1 MRKESLLHLA
11 PAALLT
17 AVLIWSQSGTAWANT
32 PPSPQSASQGHWEQT
47 GETWKY
53 YNEAGTLETGWVH
66 TSSGWYYLSPQD
78 GTMLTGWQD
87 IDGKRFY
94 LNTSLD
100 GTAGEMRNGWFQTS
114 DGSWYF
120 LNTAHDGD
128 FGSTLT
134 GWQWIDGH
142 CYYLGA
148 SEGADKGKMHTKGRT
163 PDGYLI
169 DEQGRWANRDGAPH
183 HMPGKGLPSSDSAAA
198 SGSGS
203 NKNVNSNRGNN
214 KRITSGSKH
223 SGGGGHR
230 HGAGSQNSSNS
241 NHPNTVPELK
251 ENEAA
256 ALINEAKTKLI
267 NLGWIQYVVITFE
280 SGSLDDYSVSA
291 DGTDITHFLLPVDDA
306 KTVVKWETTALNPG
320 SVTVDRNSD
329 HHKQTVRITNTA
341 PAKAPE
347 PGSMN
352 GAPSDILTN
361 GPVSRFDYYLDVYD
375 KNGRVRTIPQQT
387 TFDLSGQRNQKAAEI
402 PTSYYAPDAFI
413 DEYGNGELVLKLAL
427 KTAEQKAWFEAI
439 SRLKVL
445 DPENSTLNGNPAFSR
460 SIEETYGTTGVLKIN
475 LPQTNLFSRGRY
487 QINIRSDY
495 SEAAMTLPIHLVD
508 SRTFTMKLNT
518 FNLNP
523 RPGEDFAFTITG
535 DDGSTFGNEILSPIY
550 RVDLTSPSGE
560 TKSLEKISEWYEI
573 GDLLHICGTSTEEK
587 AVTKES
593 GTYTV
598 TVYANGYQTMKKA
611 VEIGEPIMVFS
622 TLSKSGVDAV
632 SSATVSGS
640 SASLDDS
647 GSSAGG
653 MMNAFLI
660 FNHDLISNA
669 LILNELGMANEAV
682 DAVLDRW
689 STQTPI
695 AVTDSS
701 DQLYDFIT
709 YLNDVKD
716 ARLEGKYLS
725 FLQYAEMGKGLT
737 QNRPYQV
744 KLVLEDGLLGSSM
757 QYSWLEGK
765 QPPVLDGTSG
775 ALGEDLVLSST
786 DSLYFNPGIQ
796 LYLDGSAVPLRND
809 DDLKQYLLNSETGT
823 LTIYSSGKGT
833 MGGALLLTPGE
844 HELRLISEGY
854 QTNILVIK
862 IIKTPEAFDLALVN
876 PNPEADAAAMDASV
890 YYTGQ
895 NVYIKAAADETGADD
910 SLRGDF
916 MRLLEKI
923 ELKNPEGITSMVT
936 SNQEGALY
944 GDDNYVPGEFS
955 FILQK
960 GLFKTEGIYQVT
972 VRAKGYTPKTLE
984 FHIEKAAETEGI
996 PTELEAPQVSDVVYV
1011 NGSFG
1016 GDPYYRVSFDD
1027 AAGTL
1032 EAYLKTVGG
1041 SKAAVT
1047 VMINETLYGYAGLPF
1062 RDDIHKYKTSK
1073 DDYAN
1078 WKYLDLTA
1086 DGFRVG
1092 DNTISIAAEGYRATS
1107 YTMRVDGPG
1116 ENTPA
1121 PNPGTAGDNTEVPV
1135 NPAPVPGENDSEIPS
1150 DQLGTPAIGMA
1161 EYHSGVFDNYYRI
1174 SFESTT
1180 VNELDAYLHVIED
1193 SKATIQVNGSP
1204 YSYSSYLTNAKYK
1217 VSKDGYANRKYLDF
1231 SADGFREGDNTIS
1244 IEAEGYPFQSFD
1256 MWIDADKM
1264 VTAPKAAASV
1274 VLEASLTEPSPEN
1287 AQPLLPSETESAKS
1301 KDSRSQ
1307 SDTPDIKSEDHE
1319 ASVKSDD
1326 ETAASRDEPKEDV
1339 TADSDSDPKGDTA
1352 LEDSS
1357 KPTENIIAESDST
1370 HGEVLTDLP
1379 A

>member
-1 MRKESLLHLA
+1 MRKGNLLHLA

-32 PPSPQSASQGHWEQT
+32 PPPSASQGHWEQT

-53 YNEAGTLETGWVH
+53 YNEAGTIETGWVH

-94 LNTSLD
+94 LNTTLD

-183 HMPGKGLPSSDSAAA
+183 HMPGKGLPSSDAAA
-198 SGSGS
+198 TSGSGS
-203 NKNVNSNRGNN
+203 NKNANLNRGNN

-223 SGGGGHR
+223 SGGGGGHR

-241 NHPNTVPELK
+241 NHPNNVPELK
-251 ENEAA
+251 ENETA
-256 ALINEAKTKLI
+256 ALINEAKTRLV

-341 PAKAPE
+341 PANAPE

-402 PTSYYAPDAFI
+402 PTSYYAPDTFI
-413 DEYGNGELVLKLAL
+413 DEYGNGELVLKLPL
-427 KTAEQKAWFEAI
+427 KTADQKAWFEAI
-439 SRLKVL
+439 SSLKVL
-445 DPENSTLNGNPAFSR
+445 DPENSALNGNLAFSR

-844 HELRLISEGY
+844 HELRLFSEGY

-944 GDDNYVPGEFS
+944 GDDNYVPREFS

-996 PTELEAPQVSDVVYV
+996 PTELEAPQISGVVYV

-1032 EAYLKTVGG
+1032 EAYLKTV
-1041 SKAAVT
+1041 SDNKAAVT
-1047 VMINETLYGYAGLPF
+1047 VRINETLYSYFYSAFRGNEHSYNIL
-1062 RDDIHKYKTSK
+1062 RDDSYG
-1073 DDYAN
+1073 N
-1078 WKYLDLTA
+1078 LKYLGLTT
-1086 DGFRVG
+1086 DGFEAG
-1092 DNTISIAAEGYRATS
+1092 ENTISIKVEGYQVLS
-1107 YTMRVDGPG
+1107 YNVRLDESKRVLSPG
-1116 ENTPA
+1116 EATLPSVPSTPDTTVEDGET
-1121 PNPGTAGDNTEVPV
+1121 PSVD
-1135 NPAPVPGENDSEIPS
+1135 PAPVPGADAQEETSVQS
-1150 DQLGTPAIGMA
+1150 GTPVIGMVK
-1161 EYHSGVFDNYYRI
+1161 YYSSYDNYYRV
-1174 SFESTT
+1174 SFENATE
-1180 VNELDAYLHVIED
+1180 NELDAYLNVIKD
-1193 SKATIQVNGSP
+1193 RNKATVLINKNP
-1204 YSYSSYLTNAKYK
+1204 YSYSSFLFGSNYKISGDDAYGGPAK
-1217 VSKDGYANRKYLDF
+1217 KYLDL
-1231 SADGFREGDNTIS
+1231 AANGFKEGDNTIS
-1244 IEAEGYPFQSFD
+1244 IEADGYAVQNFD
-1256 MWIDADKM
+1256 LRIDASKQ
-1264 VTAPKAAASV
+1264 VVAPK
-1274 VLEASLTEPSPEN
+1274 VLAVSFPEPSLGE
-1287 AQPLLPSETESAKS
+1287 LS
-1301 KDSRSQ
+1301 
-1307 SDTPDIKSEDHE
+1307 HE

-1326 ETAASRDEPKEDV
+1326 EAPASRDEPKEDV